1 MKHAQDELVWV
12 DSNGVVHPLGE
23 SAGEQMKRRKDG
35 AFRLMPTPDHVI
47 FMRFTGQ
54 DGRRDE
60 EDGAVVRLAGEI
72 VAPGTMCDV
81 LALVAQAGWRGELT
95 VRDGEHNRSVFI
107 EGGNAVS
114 ATTDVEDER
123 IGRILYRFGVIDEVA
138 APGDLRAQA
147 QGSGERFGE
156 AGVELGLLTHNQVF
170 TYLSAPGRGGR
181 AGDADG
187 GRRGT
192 FPRRLRRERRCT
204 RATAS
209 A

>member
-72 VAPGTMCDV
+72 VSPGTLCDV

-95 VRDGEHNRSVFI
+95 VRDGEHNRSMFI

-114 ATTDVEDER
+114 ARTDVEDER
-123 IGRILYRFGVIDEVA
+123 HRADLVSLR
-138 APGDLRAQA
+138 GDR
-147 QGSGERFGE
+147 
-156 AGVELGLLTHNQVF
+156 
-170 TYLSAPGRGGR
+170 RGGSTGR
-181 AGDADG
+181 STS
-187 GRRGT
+187 GRR
-192 FPRRLRRERRCT
+192 RAAAS
-204 RATAS
+204 ATARRGS
-209 A
+209 SSGC